1 MTCPA
6 DTAGLQDASPSADLS
21 SPKPWATSSS
31 GAGSSPAK
39 SEFWTV
45 PPNPHCVSC
54 YDEHNVATGLWAEK
68 GGDYL
73 PCPDCFGTCFHCT
86 HASRLR
92 PGKVDCAIH
101 GMGHDATQVCERF
114 KTT

>member
-6 DTAGLQDASPSADLS
+6 DIAGSPAASPSADLPLSRPLPPSSSAAVS
-21 SPKPWATSSS
+21 SPVRNT
-31 GAGSSPAK
+31 
-39 SEFWTV
+39 FWTV
-45 PPNPHCVSC
+45 RPNQHCVSC
-54 YDEHNVATGLWAEK
+54 YDEFNQATGLWCEK

-73 PCPDCFGTCFHCT
+73 PCPDCGGTCFHCI

-92 PGKVDCAIH
+92 PGKVDCGIH

-114 KTT
+114 RQI

>member
-6 DTAGLQDASPSADLS
+6 DTAGSPAENQSADLS
-21 SPKPWATSSS
+21 WQKHSQASST
-31 GAGSSPAK
+31 GAASSPAK
-39 SEFWTV
+39 SVFWTV
-45 PPNPHCVSC
+45 RPNPSCVSC
-54 YDEHNVATGLWAEK
+54 YDEFNQATGLWCEK

-73 PCPDCFGTCFHCT
+73 PCPDCGGTCFHCI

-92 PGKVDCAIH
+92 PGKVDCGVH

-114 KTT
+114 KQI